1 MIHATPS
8 RDVVGGRASRAAHRG
23 VLAFLA
29 AALAGGAGRA
39 GAQQPVAGA
48 APTADS
54 AQARPAET
62 EKWYDRLSLRGYT
75 QVRYNGLLRTNPD
88 LACAQCDRTLGR
100 NGGLSL
106 RRVRLVLSGDV
117 SDRVSVYVQPDFA
130 SDVGGALFVGQLRD
144 AYADVA
150 LDRARTWRVR
160 LGQSK
165 IPYGWENM
173 QSSSNRIPLDR
184 ADALNSAL
192 PNERDVAALVY
203 WAPARVRE
211 LLDRLVDSGLK
222 GSGDYGALGVGVF
235 NGQGTNRPDAN
246 DGLHTAARFAWPF
259 AIGRGRYAEVGVQG
273 YTGRYV
279 LTSGLRTPGV
289 TAAARYVDERAAA
302 TFVLY
307 PQPFGLQ
314 AEWNV
319 GRGPQFDPATRAVV
333 THRLDGGYVEAHYRV
348 RRGDAALL
356 PYVRAHRYDGGKKF
370 EADARRHR
378 VRELDV
384 GVEWQPAPAFEL
396 TAEYLIADRT
406 TADLAAGTRRE
417 RGRVLRLQAQLN
429 Y

>member
-1 MIHATPS
+1 
-8 RDVVGGRASRAAHRG
+8 
-23 VLAFLA
+23 VLALLA
-29 AALAGGAGRA
+29 AALGAGTGRA
-39 GAQQPVAGA
+39 AAQP
-48 APTADS
+48 ADS
-54 AQARPAET
+54 ARARPAE
-62 EKWYDRLSLRGYT
+62 EKAWYERLSLRGYT
-75 QVRYNGLLRTNPD
+75 QVRYNGLLRTNRD

-117 SDRVSVYVQPDFA
+117 SDRVSIYVQPDFA
-130 SDVGGALFVGQLRD
+130 SDVNGTLSVGQLRD

-165 IPYGWENM
+165 IPFGWENM

-203 WAPARVRE
+203 WAPTRVRE
-211 LLDRLVDSGLK
+211 LLEHLVDSGLK

-235 NGQGTNRPDAN
+235 NGQGTNRPEAN

-259 AIGRGRYAEVGVQG
+259 AVGRGRYAEVGVQG
-273 YTGRYV
+273 YAGRYV
-279 LTSGLRTPGV
+279 LTSSLRTPGV
-289 TAAARYVDERAAA
+289 SAASDYADARAAA
-302 TFVLY
+302 TVVLY

-319 GRGPQFDPATRAVV
+319 GRGPEFDPATRTVV
-333 THRLDGGYVEAHYRV
+333 ARRLDGGYVEAQYRL
-348 RRGDAALL
+348 RRGGATLL
-356 PYVRAHRYDGGKKF
+356 PYVRAQRYDGGKKF
-370 EADARRHR
+370 ELDARRHR

-384 GVEWQPAPAFEL
+384 GLEWQPARAFEL

-406 TADLAAGTRRE
+406 TADLAAGERRQ